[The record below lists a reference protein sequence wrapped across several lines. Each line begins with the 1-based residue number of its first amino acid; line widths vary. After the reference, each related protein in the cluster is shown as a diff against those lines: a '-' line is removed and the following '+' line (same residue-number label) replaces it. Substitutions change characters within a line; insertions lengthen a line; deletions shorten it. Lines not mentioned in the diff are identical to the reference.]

1 VTDIDSIGRRRKRAK
16 AVMDETIKEAE
27 AAVKDPANADISE
40 ADIARRLGV
49 DRMMVRKW
57 LGKR

>member
-1 VTDIDSIGRRRKRAK
+1 MSDIDSIGRRRAK
-16 AVMDETIKEAE
+16 AKDVLKATLREAE
-27 AAVKDPANADISE
+27 AAVKDPANADVPE
-40 ADIARRLGV
+40 AEIARRLSV

>member
-1 VTDIDSIGRRRKRAK
+1 MSDIDSIGRRRAAAK
-16 AVMDETIKEAE
+16 KVMKATLVEAE
-27 AAVKDPANADISE
+27 EAVKDPANADIPE
-40 ADIARRLGV
+40 AEIARRLGV